1 MNIVLVPGVLG
12 FNRFHRMEYFNG
24 VPQHLRRTLGV
35 NVLSTTTAPLGTIEH
50 RAELLAQQILDAG
63 FDPSQPVHILAHS
76 MGGLDTRFLI
86 AKNLRGVA
94 PRIASLTAI
103 GTPHF
108 GSPVATLLDKANLF
122 TAFPNLGAQSEF
134 IDELRENTN
143 AVHDLSEATAREF
156 NEECPDDPRVRY
168 FEVVGVGRQGRLLP
182 VSALLLPTFAIVS
195 HHASGKSDG
204 VVPVSSA
211 TREGTRKPIAEWPG
225 DHADLIGH
233 NLDSLDL
240 TGPPVF
246 PYLERYEELVR
257 RLMP

>member
-1 MNIVLVPGVLG
+1 MNIILVPGVLG
-12 FNRFHRMEYFNG
+12 FNRLHGMDYFNG
-24 VPQHLRRTLGV
+24 VPEHLRKKLGV

-63 FDPSQPVHILAHS
+63 FDASQPVHILAHS
-76 MGGLDTRFLI
+76 MGGLDARFLI
-86 AKNLRGVA
+86 ARNVRGVA

-122 TAFPNLGAQSEF
+122 TDFPQLGAQGGF
-134 IDELRENTN
+134 IAELRENTN
-143 AVHDLSEATAREF
+143 AVHDLSEATADRF

-168 FEVVGVGRQGRLLP
+168 FEVAGVGRQRHLLP

-195 HHASGKSDG
+195 HHAPGKSDG
-204 VVPVSSA
+204 VVPLKSA
-211 TREGTRKPIAEWPG
+211 TRNGTRKPIAQWPG

-233 NLDSLDL
+233 NLDSPTLSAD
-240 TGPPVF
+240 PPF
-246 PYLERYEELVR
+246 PYLEKYEELVR
-257 RLMP
+257 LVTA